1 MLGEQPP
8 VSKALNMLFNLY
20 VYAYWN
26 THTLQ
31 IFFLYFAVLIPKFN
45 LLGEGSVINAA
56 IVSSYIYIGKNC
68 VIGRRCVIRDCCYIE
83 VTFSVLAVIS
93 LVASTWSLGEKG
105 QEFNP
110 AFQSLK

>member
-1 MLGEQPP
+1 MDASFLIPLNTEPL
-8 VSKALNMLFNLY
+8 VSLNMLFDLFMFLLLLIE
-20 VYAYWN
+20 
-26 THTLQ
+26 THTHTQNLLSTLQ
-31 IFFLYFAVLIPKFN
+31 FKNLNLN

-93 LVASTWSLGEKG
+93 LVASS
-105 QEFNP
+105 
-110 AFQSLK
+110 